1 MKRQKSTT
9 DFYFDGCMVLIGG
22 GVVAVFILVMLM
34 G

>member
-9 DFYFDGCMVLIGG
+9 DFYFDGCMVFIGG
-22 GVVAVFILVMLM
+22 GVVVVFILKLIM